1 MTDKLAIEEIRH
13 PLPNFTV
20 ETAIEKI
27 RKAEDAWNTKQPE
40 VVACAY
46 SLDTQWRNRNVF
58 TQGREQIVTLLTEKW
73 QNEKH
78 YKLIKELWSVL
89 DNRIAVR
96 FAYEWQNE
104 SGQWFRSYGN
114 ENWQFNEKGLMEQRH
129 ASINDLAIEESDRK
143 FLWEGDKR
151 PADYPGLTELG
162 C

>member
-20 ETAIEKI
+20 ESAIEKI